1 MLTPKQPKTGKTKT
15 INSRDYY
22 CSMKFRFLKIDLES
36 KMTYNCHAAKPH
48 PVNFIR
54 LKDKPGQLFN
64 TDVNVYERQ
73 QMLVNERNIS
83 CEQNC
88 WSAEDRGATS
98 PRIEQ
103 GGIERTH
110 EQVITTPELIDLTI
124 NGDCNLTCS
133 YCCKEFSSS
142 WRRDV
147 VTNGDYPLTNFTDL
161 QYTANNKDRALLEIS
176 QRNLKNTEQ
185 YQALLNEIRLL
196 APGLKRLTVTGG
208 EPFLDNSLVEM
219 LTELPLGKD
228 TFIEIYTGLGV
239 EYKRFERIVK
249 QLEHLNNVLVVVSG
263 ENTGKFLEFNR
274 YGNQY
279 KDFVDKVTLLK
290 QSKVKLVFQSTLSNL
305 TIHDFHNFYKE
316 YGNYEIWVTFAYQP
330 TMMAPYVLDVD
341 SKQKI
346 KYNIQ
351 TIPEKYQKM
360 ILNSIMAEPTEQQRI
375 NAAEFLREFVRRRPD
390 LDLSIYPST
399 FLSWL
404 GINNVV

>member
-1 MLTPKQPKTGKTKT
+1 MSTPKQPKTGKTKT

-48 PVNFIR
+48 PVDFVQ
-54 LKDKPGQLFN
+54 LKSKPGELFN
-64 TDVNVYERQ
+64 TDVNVLERQ
-73 QMLVNERNIS
+73 QMLTNGRNAS

-88 WSAEDRGATS
+88 WAAEDRGATS

-110 EQVITTPELIDLTI
+110 EQVITTPEIIDLTI

-133 YCCKEFSSS
+133 YCSKEYSSS

-147 VTNGDYPLTNFTDL
+147 VDCGDYPLTDFTDR
-161 QYTANNKDRALLEIS
+161 YTATNKDRALLEIS
-176 QRNLKNTEQ
+176 QRNLKNTQ
-185 YQALLNEIRLL
+185 HYQALVEEIRLL

-208 EPFLDNSLVEM
+208 EPFLDNSLVTM
-219 LTELPLGKD
+219 LKDLPLAD
-228 TFIEIYTGLGV
+228 SAVIEIYTGLGV
-239 EYKRFERIVK
+239 EYKRFERIVRELK
-249 QLEHLNNVLVVVSG
+249 TLKNVVIVVSG

-274 YGNQY
+274 YGNKY
-279 KDFVDKVTLLK
+279 NDFVAKVNLLK
-290 QSKVKLVFQSTLSNL
+290 SDGIQLVFQATLSNL
-305 TIHDFHNFYKE
+305 TVHDFHNFYKE

-351 TIPEKYQKM
+351 AIPEKYQKM

-375 NAAEFLREFVRRRPD
+375 NAAEFLKEFVRRRPD

>member
-1 MLTPKQPKTGKTKT
+1 
-15 INSRDYY
+15 
-22 CSMKFRFLKIDLES
+22 
-36 KMTYNCHAAKPH
+36 MTYNCHAAKPH